1 MAPKLGK
8 RKRVT
13 RAELEQPSRSPS
25 PSSGEDSDD
34 IQERFRRAFEA
45 KFKPLDVE
53 TKKPRIEEAPV
64 EVESE
69 SEEESDWSGL
79 SDNEANKVQV
89 VEYKAPEQLADE
101 ENAKLEKRAF
111 MSSKPP
117 KSVAPAAAAISG
129 KLSVKKKSDAD
140 DSTDASNL
148 KHDLALQKLLRE
160 SHLLS
165 SASNS
170 GSSTP
175 TLTTSGIAR
184 HKSTDLHLQ
193 SLGAKASV
201 FTQKKMPM
209 AQRKHEIAKARSNE
223 EKRRSEAREAGI
235 ILEREQRA
243 SKKDADKKRERG
255 VGGPSIGKF
264 RGGTLSLSRE
274 DVRSI
279 TGGGGSGGRGG
290 SKGSGRGRGGK
301 RGR

>member
-25 PSSGEDSDD
+25 PSSGDDSDD

-53 TKKPRIEEAPV
+53 PKKPKIEQAPV
-64 EVESE
+64 EIESE
-69 SEEESDWSGL
+69 SEEDSDWSGL
-79 SDNEANKVQV
+79 SGDETNKVQV

-117 KSVAPAAAAISG
+117 KSVTPASTTSG
-129 KLSVKKKSDAD
+129 KSSVKKKTDED
-140 DSTDASNL
+140 DNTDASNL

-175 TLTTSGIAR
+175 NLTTSGI

-209 AQRKHEIAKARSNE
+209 SQRKHEVAKARTNE
-223 EKRRSEAREAGI
+223 EKRRAEAREAGI
-235 ILEREQRA
+235 ILEREQRVG
-243 SKKDADKKRERG
+243 KKDADKRRERG
-255 VGGPSIGKF
+255 VGGPSVGKM

-290 SKGSGRGRGGK
+290 SKGRGRGRGGK